1 MEGFPLQVHPID
13 NGQQSGSLTQESKP
27 LLEKEIIER
36 CQSGDEEA
44 FRAIFDRYQRKI
56 FRLCYHFTGNG
67 SDAEELTQEIF
78 LKTYLSIGQ
87 FDFRSS
93 FYTWLFRIAVNEYLQ
108 HRRKKRPRRVPLDER
123 TFSLSPSESLPL
135 DSLLIHEKQEQVR
148 QALKKLPGRY
158 RLVLLFKEIEGLSY
172 GEMARIFGVSEGTI
186 ASRLNRARERFR
198 KAYEKEVS
206 ES

>member
-1 MEGFPLQVHPID
+1 MEGFSLQVHPID
-13 NGQQSGSLTQESKP
+13 NGQQSASLTQESKP

-56 FRLCYHFTGNG
+56 FGLCYHFTGNG

-93 FYTWLFRIAVNEYLQ
+93 FYTWLFRITVNECLQ
-108 HRRKKRPRRVPLDER
+108 HRRKKRPRRVPLEER

-135 DSLLIHEKQEQVR
+135 DSVLSHEKQEQVR

-158 RLVLLFKEIEGLSY
+158 RLVLLFKEIDGLSY